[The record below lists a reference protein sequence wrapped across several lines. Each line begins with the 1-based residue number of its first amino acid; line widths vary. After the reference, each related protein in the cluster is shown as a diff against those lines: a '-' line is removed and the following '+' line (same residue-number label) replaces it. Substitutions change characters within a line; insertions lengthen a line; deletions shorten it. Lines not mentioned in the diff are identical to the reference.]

1 MEYNQYFP
9 FVMFVMLTVN
19 QFVGQ
24 GSGPLGWQKQD
35 SHIFPKTGALPLI
48 CWKNQSCH
56 YINNEV

>member
-24 GSGPLGWQKQD
+24 GSGPLEWQKQD

-48 CWKNQSCH
+48 C
-56 YINNEV
+56 